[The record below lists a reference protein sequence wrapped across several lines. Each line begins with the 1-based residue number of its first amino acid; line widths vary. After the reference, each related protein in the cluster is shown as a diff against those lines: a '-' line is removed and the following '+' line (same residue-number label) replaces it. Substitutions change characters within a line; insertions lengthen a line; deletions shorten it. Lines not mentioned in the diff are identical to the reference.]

1 VVISVAAAYP
11 QLNCCGGQMTD
22 NELAVLK
29 SLVLRPSQPASSM
42 MKAILIL
49 LHEQGYVA
57 PGQAGWSATAKGCLA
72 VEQVRRS
79 PAAVEI
85 WNTRA

>member
-1 VVISVAAAYP
+1 
-11 QLNCCGGQMTD
+11 MTD

-42 MKAILIL
+42 MEAIIVL

-57 PGQAGWSATAKGCLA
+57 PGQSGWSATAKGCLA
-72 VEQVRRS
+72 VEQVRS
-79 PAAVEI
+79 AVAVEI
-85 WNTRA
+85 RNTRA

>member
-1 VVISVAAAYP
+1 
-11 QLNCCGGQMTD
+11 MTD
-22 NELAVLK
+22 NELAVLR

-42 MKAILIL
+42 MDAIIAL

-57 PGQAGWSATAKGCLA
+57 PGQSGWLATEKGCLA

-79 PAAVEI
+79 VAAVEI
-85 WNTRA
+85 RNTRA